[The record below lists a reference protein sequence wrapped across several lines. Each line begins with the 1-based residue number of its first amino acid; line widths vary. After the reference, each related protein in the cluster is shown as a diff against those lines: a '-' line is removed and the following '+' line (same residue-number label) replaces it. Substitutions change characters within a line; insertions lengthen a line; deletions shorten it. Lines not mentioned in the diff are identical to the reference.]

1 MSGVGVTVDSGNI
14 RYVGEF
20 ARMWDCSQAV
30 LESYSDA
37 WAALMANPFPDD
49 ELQNETTGTFR
60 CEAVLGNPLDY
71 QLPIVE
77 SPQHF
82 LCVLKGMSR

>member
-1 MSGVGVTVDSGNI
+1 MSGVGVNVDRDNI
-14 RYVGEF
+14 RYVDEF
-20 ARMWDCSQAV
+20 PRMWDCSQAV
-30 LESYSDA
+30 LQSHSDA

-71 QLPIVE
+71 HLPIVE

-82 LCVLKGMSR
+82 LCLLRGQTK